1 MFCKWC
7 GNKITNNGMPCPT
20 CGKEQDALENGN
32 GFWDLCE
39 VEPKGGKQGAVPLAT
54 VESPNVDD
62 ERHAQAKRGD
72 HQKAKKATKKRG
84 NGIVIL
90 MCALCLMLAVCLI
103 ESSIALNKASKCVD
117 GVAFIKTQV
126 SGLRTDVSNGVSEIK
141 GHIDTAITPTVI
153 QAPEEI
159 DENAND
165 DLNELLNSENVSTIV
180 DGVIS
185 VESHDIE
192 SDKAD
197 KVLIVSGIPA
207 EDENARLVWQQYN
220 EQTEEWVTIAENQ
233 DYILLKK
240 TDDLNQIR
248 VLYIS
253 QNELEEYTV
262 YGANYIMN
270 DGAAEDKDSYAE
282 DDVDS
287 ALDEKDTDHTYQTQ
301 TVGVE

>member
-20 CGKEQDALENGN
+20 CGKGQDALVNGN

-54 VESPNVDD
+54 VESPNVND
-62 ERHAQAKRGD
+62 ERHPQTKRSD
-72 HQKAKKATKKRG
+72 HQKAKKAAKKSG

-90 MCALCLMLAVCLI
+90 MCALCLMVAACLI
-103 ESSIALNKASKCVD
+103 ESSIALNKASKCID
-117 GVAFIKTQV
+117 EMASIKTQI

-141 GHIDTAITPTVI
+141 EYIDTAITPTVI
-153 QAPEEI
+153 QAPEEVE
-159 DENAND
+159 ENAND
-165 DLNELLNSENVSTIV
+165 DLNELLNSENAANIV

-185 VESHDIE
+185 VESHEIE

-197 KVLIVSGIPA
+197 TVLIVSGYPV
-207 EDENARLVWQQYN
+207 EDENARLIWQQYN
-220 EQTEEWVTIAENQ
+220 EQTEEWITIAENQ
-233 DYILLKK
+233 DYILLKEN
-240 TDDLNQIR
+240 DDLNQIR

-262 YGANYIMN
+262 YGANYAMK
-270 DGAAEDKDSYAE
+270 DDSYAE
-282 DDVDS
+282 DDADS
-287 ALDEKDTDHTYQTQ
+287 ESDEEGSDHTYQEQ
-301 TVGVE
+301 SVGVE

>member
-54 VESPNVDD
+54 VESPNAND
-62 ERHAQAKRGD
+62 ERYAQTKRGD

-90 MCALCLMLAVCLI
+90 MCALCLMVAVCLI
-103 ESSIALNKASKCVD
+103 ESSIALNKTSRCMDEMVS
-117 GVAFIKTQV
+117 IKTQI

-159 DENAND
+159 DENVSD
-165 DLNELLNSENVSTIV
+165 DLNELLDPENASSIV

-185 VESHDIE
+185 VESHEIE

-197 KVLIVSGIPA
+197 KVLIVSGCPV

-240 TDDLNQIR
+240 TDELNQIR

-270 DGAAEDKDSYAE
+270 DGAAEDDA
-282 DDVDS
+282 DP
-287 ALDEKDTDHTYQTQ
+287 ALDEDDTDHTYQKQ
-301 TVGVE
+301 SVGVE